1 MLSRQMMT
9 LWCLLIMALC
19 GCAEDNDATSR
30 PDASSTDA
38 HATAHGQI
46 IGKTWMW
53 TRTITPVE
61 TVEVAKPERYTMLLG
76 MDGRAVLRFDCN
88 RGGGVYEIGEGTI
101 KFGPMMSTRAA
112 CPPDSQDH
120 IYMKQLSEVAS
131 FFTMEDRLYLEM
143 PMDSGTL
150 HFAEVPESAGP
161 GD

>member
-1 MLSRQMMT
+1 MRTTILVMV
-9 LWCLLIMALC
+9 MALC
-19 GCAEDNDATSR
+19 ACAEDNNATSQ
-30 PDASSTDA
+30 PDASSADA

-61 TVEVAKPERYTMLLG
+61 TIEVAEPERYTMLLG

-88 RGGGVYEIGEGTI
+88 RGGGDYEIGEGTI
-101 KFGPMMSTRAA
+101 KFGPIMSTRAA

-120 IYMKQLSEVAS
+120 VYMKQLSEVTS
-131 FFTMEDRLYLEM
+131 FFTMDDKLYLEM

-150 HFAEVPESAGP
+150 HFEEVPESAGP

>member
-1 MLSRQMMT
+1 MRTTILVMV
-9 LWCLLIMALC
+9 MALC
-19 GCAEDNDATSR
+19 ACAEDNNATSQ
-30 PDASSTDA
+30 PDAPSADA

-61 TVEVAKPERYTMLLG
+61 AIDVAEPERYTMLLG

-88 RGGGVYEIGEGTI
+88 RGGGDYEIGEGTI
-101 KFGPMMSTRAA
+101 KFGPIMSTRAA
-112 CPPDSQDH
+112 CPPDSQDYV
-120 IYMKQLSEVAS
+120 YMKQLGEVTS
-131 FFTMEDRLYLEM
+131 FFTMDDKLYLEM

-150 HFAEVPESAGP
+150 HFEEVPESAGP

>member
-112 CPPDSQDH
+112 CPPDSQDYV
-120 IYMKQLSEVAS
+120 YMKQLSEVTS

>member
-1 MLSRQMMT
+1 MRTTILVMV
-9 LWCLLIMALC
+9 MALC
-19 GCAEDNDATSR
+19 ACAEDNNATSQ
-30 PDASSTDA
+30 PGASSADA

-61 TVEVAKPERYTMLLG
+61 AIEVAEPERYTMLLG

-88 RGGGVYEIGEGTI
+88 RGGGDYEIGEGTI
-101 KFGPMMSTRAA
+101 KFGPIMSTRAA
-112 CPPDSQDH
+112 CPPDSQDYV
-120 IYMKQLSEVAS
+120 YMKQLSEVTS
-131 FFTMEDRLYLEM
+131 FFTMDDKLYLEM

-150 HFAEVPESAGP
+150 HFEEVPESAGP

>member
-1 MLSRQMMT
+1 MV
-9 LWCLLIMALC
+9 MALC
-19 GCAEDNDATSR
+19 ACAEDNNATSQ
-30 PDASSTDA
+30 PDAPSADA

-61 TVEVAKPERYTMLLG
+61 AIDVAEPERYTMLLG

-88 RGGGVYEIGEGTI
+88 RGGGDYEIGEGTI
-101 KFGPMMSTRAA
+101 KFGPIMSTRAA
-112 CPPDSQDH
+112 CPPDSQDYV
-120 IYMKQLSEVAS
+120 YMKQLGEVTS
-131 FFTMEDRLYLEM
+131 FFTMDDKLYLEM

-150 HFAEVPESAGP
+150 HFEEVPESAGP